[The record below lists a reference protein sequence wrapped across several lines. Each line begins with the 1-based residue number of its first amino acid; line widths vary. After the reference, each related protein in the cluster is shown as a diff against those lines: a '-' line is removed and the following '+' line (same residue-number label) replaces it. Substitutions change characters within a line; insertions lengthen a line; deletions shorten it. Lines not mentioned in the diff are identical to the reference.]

1 MKLKQY
7 APTNRVSEAEALQ
20 FQLIRAVM
28 ARHGREAI
36 WPPAAEH
43 LRQMSELCVPR
54 PSRRDLEISRLRQKR
69 YPHTHP
75 VIATTNFLTD

>member
-1 MKLKQY
+1 MMKLKRY
-7 APTNRVSEAEALQ
+7 APTNVTSEAEALQ
-20 FQLIRAVM
+20 FQLLRAVM

-43 LRQMSELCVPR
+43 LRHLAELCVPR
-54 PSRRDLEISRLRQKR
+54 PSRRDLEISRLRQRR

-75 VIATTNFLTD
+75 VIAMTG